1 MNSGLHEITTMA
13 SERKRVQANG
23 LNFVV
28 TDEGDAGATP
38 VVLLHGFPNCANVWD
53 KQVPASRS
61 VVLFRS
67 CILALLINSVG

>member
-1 MNSGLHEITTMA
+1 MNSGLQTSTMT
-13 SERKRVQANG
+13 SERKRVQSNG

-28 TDEGDAGATP
+28 TDQGDAGATP

-61 VVLFRS
+61 VVLFHACLRF
-67 CILALLINSVG
+67 